1 MKQPAS
7 SNVAAETIATYVNES
22 RTVVASESLL
32 GRQLG
37 KVQNEG
43 SLHYMMSK
51 FKKALPGSDAEA
63 FISYCS
69 QEMSSSVCKNIAS
82 KTEDQALSP
91 LWREMRYGRITAS
104 KLYEASRCSTTEG
117 SLVNAILGASKVKN
131 NVAMERGIRLEKDV
145 LKEVE
150 RKLSIKINR
159 SGLILIPEN
168 PIFGASPDGISENAV
183 FEVKCP
189 VSEKSFKTYFND
201 DETMPADKYLAQIML
216 QMYMCNKD
224 LGFFCVARPCFEK
237 SKDILILKVVYNE
250 AWLQSVMIKAKEFW
264 ISSLFPKLNVSA

>member
-1 MKQPAS
+1 MTENK
-7 SNVAAETIATYVNES
+7 E
-22 RTVVASESLL
+22 L
-32 GRQLG
+32 
-37 KVQNEG
+37 KVQAMVL
-43 SLHYMMSK
+43 SLYHLKLYFQKEILRVHVNMGPYRLSPK
-51 FKKALPGSDAEA
+51 CEHIKKDVDRIKYPALHLCLDKLP
-63 FISYCS
+63 YCF
-69 QEMSSSVCKNIAS
+69 
-82 KTEDQALSP
+82 P
-91 LWREMRYGRITAS
+91 LWRDMRYGRIKAS

-117 SLVNAILGASKVKN
+117 SLVNVILGASKVKN

-150 RKLSIKINR
+150 RKLRTKINR
-159 SGLILIPEN
+159 SGLILMPEN

>member
-82 KTEDQALSP
+82 KTP

-150 RKLSIKINR
+150 RKLRTKINR

-189 VSEKSFKTYFND
+189 VLREV
-201 DETMPADKYLAQIML
+201 I
-216 QMYMCNKD
+216 
-224 LGFFCVARPCFEK
+224 
-237 SKDILILKVVYNE
+237 
-250 AWLQSVMIKAKEFW
+250 
-264 ISSLFPKLNVSA
+264 